1 MEGCS
6 EENVLQNRRRNS
18 DENNIV
24 FKKPARK
31 KMGSNDDSDARE
43 DLKCMKMLTD
53 VVPKH
58 DEFSVYGEHIA
69 NKL

>member
-1 MEGCS
+1 
-6 EENVLQNRRRNS
+6 
-18 DENNIV
+18 V

-31 KMGSNDDSDARE
+31 KIGSNDESDAKE
-43 DLKCMKMLTD
+43 DLNCVKMLTD

-58 DEFSVYGEHIA
+58 DGISVYGEHIA

>member
-1 MEGCS
+1 
-6 EENVLQNRRRNS
+6 
-18 DENNIV
+18 
-24 FKKPARK
+24 
-31 KMGSNDDSDARE
+31 MGSNDDSDARE